1 MDKGNVDEVNY
12 YDFCYDVDH
21 SDDLFK
27 VGRDFNHSF
36 AYYPKT
42 QPRITAIDIKKDQPN
57 DVEDI
62 LAKLRQTCK
71 EQRIRISEFFRDFDK
86 LRSGSITEAQFR
98 IGLNMSKVV
107 LSGAEFRALCERFQS
122 PKDGAHIL
130 WREFA
135 DCVDEVFT
143 KKNLE
148 ASVDIVLDDA
158 RT

>member
-1 MDKGNVDEVNY
+1 
-12 YDFCYDVDH
+12 
-21 SDDLFK
+21 
-27 VGRDFNHSF
+27 
-36 AYYPKT
+36 
-42 QPRITAIDIKKDQPN
+42 
-57 DVEDI
+57 
-62 LAKLRQTCK
+62 
-71 EQRIRISEFFRDFDK
+71 
-86 LRSGSITEAQFR
+86 
-98 IGLNMSKVV
+98 MSKVV